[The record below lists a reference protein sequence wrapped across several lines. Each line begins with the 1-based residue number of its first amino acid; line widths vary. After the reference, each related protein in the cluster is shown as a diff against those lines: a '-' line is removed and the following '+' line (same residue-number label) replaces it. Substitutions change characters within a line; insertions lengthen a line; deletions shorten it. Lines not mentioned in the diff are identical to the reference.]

1 MPGDQPHAPTAGSD
15 GLRRVVVLAGGDP
28 VQLPLPRPL
37 PHPIDL
43 VVAAD
48 GGYDTATTL
57 DVPVDVLVGDL
68 DSVSAEGLA
77 AARAA
82 GTRIERHPVDKDRTD
97 LALAL
102 DAVTAD
108 GPAEVVLIGGHGG
121 RLDHLLAN
129 VALLAAPAYGA
140 LRITAM
146 LGAAVVTVLRDRRA
160 TLHGRPGELVSLL
173 AMHGPAHGVTT
184 TGLRFPLTAAT
195 LPVGSSLGV
204 SNEFTGS
211 DASVAVTDGVLLV
224 VQPGEPDPSD
234 PAPR

>member
-1 MPGDQPHAPTAGSD
+1 MPGDQPHAPDEGSD
-15 GLRRVVVLAGGDP
+15 GLRQVVVLAGGDP

-43 VVAAD
+43 VIAAD
-48 GGYDTATTL
+48 GGYDAAATL
-57 DVPVDVLVGDL
+57 AVPVDVLVGDL
-68 DSVSAEGLA
+68 DSVSPDGLA
-77 AARAA
+77 TARAA

-102 DAVTAD
+102 DAVVAD
-108 GPAEVVLIGGHGG
+108 GPAEVLLIGGHGG

-129 VALLAAPAYGA
+129 VALLAAPEYGT
-140 LRITAM
+140 LRISAL
-146 LGAAVVTVLRDRRA
+146 LGEAVVTVLRDRRA
-160 TLHGRPGELVSLL
+160 RLLGRPGELVSLL

-184 TGLRFPLTAAT
+184 TGLRFPLDHAT

-211 DASVAVTDGVLLV
+211 HATVAVTDGVLV
-224 VQPGEPDPSD
+224 AVQPGGPDRIE
-234 PAPR
+234 PAPH

>member
-37 PHPIDL
+37 PERIDQ
-43 VVAAD
+43 VIAAD
-48 GGYDTATTL
+48 GGYDAAATL
-57 DVPVDVLVGDL
+57 AVPVDVLVGDL
-68 DSVSAEGLA
+68 DSVSHDGLA
-77 AARAA
+77 TARAA

-102 DAVTAD
+102 DAVTAG
-108 GPAEVVLIGGHGG
+108 GPAEVLLIGGHGG

-129 VALLAAPAYGA
+129 VALLAAPEYGM
-140 LRITAM
+140 LRITAL
-146 LGAAVVTVLRDRRA
+146 LGRAVVTVLRDRA
-160 TLHGRPGELVSLL
+160 TLLGRPGELVSLL

-184 TGLRFPLTAAT
+184 SGLRFPLASTT

-211 DASVAVTDGVLLV
+211 HATVTVTDGVLV
-224 VQPGEPDPSD
+224 AVQPGEPDTTD
-234 PAPR
+234 PAAH